1 MLITISPFLI
11 FLTFIRWYDLVMLVY
26 FALVVV
32 FYFAMTFMSL
42 AIELRRQ
49 RDLPQGSE
57 EEVFTSSLTPGISLL
72 APAYNEELN
81 IAESVHGLLKL
92 RYPNYEVI
100 VVNDGSRDDTIGV
113 LQREFALRRI
123 DAVYDAVIPTSKVR
137 GVYISPQDARLTV
150 VDKANGG
157 KADALN
163 CGLNLS
169 NMPLFCS
176 VDADSLLEPDALLQV
191 ARPMVECPERVVAV
205 GGAVRIANGATIE
218 RGEITDVRFPRH
230 ALPAFQVIEYLRA
243 FLAGR
248 TSFSSINCLLIISGA
263 FGLFR
268 RDLAL
273 AVGGYRLGTV
283 GEDAELV
290 VRLHRYLRAKK
301 QPYRMIFI
309 ARPVCWTEAPESL
322 RVLGRQRRRWHRGLA
337 ETLWLHKRLAFNPRY
352 GLVGML
358 GYPYFLLVEF
368 CAPIVE
374 MVGYIMVPLALIFR
388 LVDPIFAFLLLALA
402 LICGISFSTGAL
414 LIEEIAYHRYSRWS
428 ELARMVGFAILE
440 NFGYRQL
447 TVYWRLQGVWDL
459 LRGNHSWGSMERK
472 GLTTTAP
479 QRIPT
484 PLVAPTT
491 AGDVAPSPPEKQSTL
506 PTDERQSQESKDVA

>member
-1 MLITISPFLI
+1 MLSPYLI
-11 FLTFIRWYDLVMLVY
+11 VVTFIRWYNIVMLVY
-26 FALVVV
+26 FILVVGL
-32 FYFAMTFMSL
+32 YFVMTFASL
-42 AIELRRQ
+42 LIELRRQ

-57 EEVFTSSLTPGISLL
+57 AEVFSSSLTPGISLL

-81 IAESVHGLLKL
+81 ITESVRGLLKL

-123 DAVYDAVIPTSKVR
+123 DAVYDAVIPTAEVR
-137 GVYISPQDARLTV
+137 GVYISPQDPRLTV

-191 ARPMVECPERVVAV
+191 ARPLVECPERVVAV
-205 GGAVRIANGATIE
+205 GGAVRIANGATIA
-218 RGEITDVRFPRH
+218 RGEISDVRFPRR

-248 TSFSSINCLLIISGA
+248 TSFSAINCLLIISGA

-322 RVLGRQRRRWHRGLA
+322 RILGRQRRRWHRGLA

-368 CAPIVE
+368 LAPIVE
-374 MVGYIMVPLALIFR
+374 TMGYIMVPLALAFG
-388 LVDPIFAFLLLALA
+388 LVDPLFAFLLLALA
-402 LICGISFSTGAL
+402 FICGISFSTGAL

-428 ELARMVGFAILE
+428 ELARMVAFAVLE

-447 TVYWRLQGVWDL
+447 TVHWRLQGVWDL
-459 LRGNHSWGSMERK
+459 IRGNHSWGDMSRK
-472 GLTTTAP
+472 GLNTTAP
-479 QRIPT
+479 HPTVT
-484 PLVAPTT
+484 PLVAPTSIPT
-491 AGDVAPSPPEKQSTL
+491 VAGVASMRTETL
-506 PTDERQSQESKDVA
+506 PAAPVAERDRQESKDVA

>member
-1 MLITISPFLI
+1 MPNTISPLLI
-11 FLTFIRWYDLVMLVY
+11 FFAFVRWYNIVMLIY
-26 FALVVV
+26 FVVV
-32 FYFAMTFMSL
+32 VAFYFVMTFTSL

-49 RDLPQGSE
+49 RDLPQGGE
-57 EEVFTSSLTPGISLL
+57 EEVFTSSLTPGISVL

-81 IAESVHGLLKL
+81 IAESVRGLLKL

-100 VVNDGSRDDTIGV
+100 VVNDGSKDDTIGV
-113 LQREFALRRI
+113 LKREFALRRI
-123 DAVYDAVIPTSKVR
+123 DAVYDAVIPTAKVR
-137 GVYISPQDARLTV
+137 DIYISPQDTRLLV

-218 RGEITDVRFPRH
+218 RGEITDVRFPRR

-248 TSFSSINCLLIISGA
+248 TSFSAINCLLIISGA

-352 GLVGML
+352 GLVGLL

-368 CAPIVE
+368 LAPIVE
-374 MVGYIMVPLALIFR
+374 AMGYIMVPLMFIFH
-388 LVDPIFAFLLLALA
+388 LVDPVFAFLLLALA
-402 LICGISFSTGAL
+402 FICGISFSTGAL

-447 TVYWRLQGVWDL
+447 TVHWRLQGVWDL
-459 LRGNHSWGSMERK
+459 IRGNHSWGDMSRK

-479 QRIPT
+479 QHVPIPLAAPT
-484 PLVAPTT
+484 PVGPAATHPKQ
-491 AGDVAPSPPEKQSTL
+491 PSSQ
-506 PTDERQSQESKDVA
+506 PTDERQSQENKDVA